1 MQAVFRADATA
12 ALGSGHVMRCLTLAR
27 ALRRLGWRCDFAVNP
42 EAPEVVPALARERP
56 QLLAPGNDDPENLR
70 RLWPDGVD
78 WLVVD
83 HYGLDAA
90 WESRCRPWA
99 RSLLAIDDL
108 ANRPHDCDVLLDQT
122 FGRQPEDYAQ
132 LVPTSCRVLTGT
144 AQALLRPGFVRAR
157 PASLARRAAATGL
170 RRLVVS
176 LGGTDPE
183 NHTAAALRGI
193 AQCDPGLAVDVV
205 LGSAAP
211 HLAEVRRQIARMPQ
225 EAQLHVDVTAM
236 EDLLSAADLAVGA
249 AGTATWERCCL
260 GLPTLLVVIAPNQR
274 LVAEAVAGAGA
285 ARLLTGPREELATQI
300 TEALRE
306 FAANN
311 GPLRAMGERAA
322 EICDGRGCDRLGL
335 ELVARGRANN
345 GGAVALRLA
354 EPDDEDTL
362 LAWQRHPSTRK
373 FARNPEAPTAAEHH
387 SWFAARLADPDCLL
401 TMITLDG
408 EAVGML
414 RRDPPTAPRQASGPE
429 CREVSIL
436 VDPERRNLGIALE
449 ALNFARRW
457 QGNTVIAA
465 TVLRGN
471 EASGALFRAAGYH
484 AGPDG
489 LLYCRP
495 AQSAINPGQ

>member
-1 MQAVFRADATA
+1 MQAVFRANATA

-56 QLLAPGNDDPENLR
+56 QLLAPGSDDPENLR

-132 LVPTSCRVLTGT
+132 LVSPSCRVLAGT
-144 AQALLRPGFVRAR
+144 AQALLRPGFLRAR
-157 PASLARRAAATGL
+157 PASLARRAAAPGL

-211 HLAEVRRQIARMPQ
+211 HLAEVRRQIAQMPQ

-236 EDLLSAADLAVGA
+236 EDLLSAADLAVGPGPSGRTDRGFDGFDQSVA
-249 AGTATWERCCL
+249 CVDVDAG
-260 GLPTLLVVIAPNQR
+260 LLV
-274 LVAEAVAGAGA
+274 
-285 ARLLTGPREELATQI
+285 
-300 TEALRE
+300 
-306 FAANN
+306 
-311 GPLRAMGERAA
+311 
-322 EICDGRGCDRLGL
+322 
-335 ELVARGRANN
+335 
-345 GGAVALRLA
+345 
-354 EPDDEDTL
+354 
-362 LAWQRHPSTRK
+362 RK
-373 FARNPEAPTAAEHH
+373 
-387 SWFAARLADPDCLL
+387 
-401 TMITLDG
+401 
-408 EAVGML
+408 
-414 RRDPPTAPRQASGPE
+414 
-429 CREVSIL
+429 
-436 VDPERRNLGIALE
+436 
-449 ALNFARRW
+449 
-457 QGNTVIAA
+457 TV
-465 TVLRGN
+465 
-471 EASGALFRAAGYH
+471 
-484 AGPDG
+484 
-489 LLYCRP
+489 
-495 AQSAINPGQ
+495 